1 MSTRK
6 QAMKRVMVVLF
17 LTGGFG
23 ILSFSCSSH
32 LSTRPAAQT
41 LKWDDTINRGWPLGF
56 AVVHIASS
64 VDTTRQPAFFY
75 AGTASE
81 KRPLLVS
88 LHTWSGTYQQ
98 EDPLAAKAK
107 AADWNYIHPDFRGP
121 NRSREACLSP
131 KALADIDDAIQYALD
146 HGSVDPDAI
155 FVVGVSGGGYAVLGT
170 YMKTRHTVR
179 AFLSWAPLSDV
190 LAWYWQSK
198 QRQNKYSD
206 DILHCISDQ
215 GTLDEKEAIARSPL
229 HWDLPA
235 QARGLLEI
243 YAGLNDGYTG
253 SIPISHSILFFNK
266 MAGHYEAGAVVG
278 QQEIVDLLT
287 RGVANRDAMGKI
299 EGREVLFSR
308 KTKQVSLTIF
318 SGGHEMLVDYCFA
331 RLQAIAVQPPGS
343 EPPVPAAPDTH

>member
-1 MSTRK
+1 
-6 QAMKRVMVVLF
+6 MKRMCVVLG
-17 LTGGFG
+17 LTGLCG
-23 ILSFSCSSH
+23 ILAFNCSPRMSATPV
-32 LSTRPAAQT
+32 SPKS
-41 LKWDDTINRGWPLGF
+41 KWDDTVNRGWPPGF

-64 VDTTRQPAFFY
+64 VDTARQPAFFY

-146 HGSVDPDAI
+146 HGAVDPEAI

-170 YMKTRHTVR
+170 YMKTRHTIR

-198 QRQNKYSD
+198 RRQTKYSN
-206 DILHCISDQ
+206 DILQCISEN

-229 HWDLPA
+229 HWDMPA

-266 MAGHYEAGAVVG
+266 IAKCYDAGAVVS
-278 QQEIVDLLT
+278 QQAIVDLLT
-287 RGVANRDAMGKI
+287 RGVANRDNMQRI
-299 EGREVLFSR
+299 ENREVFFLR

-318 SGGHEMLVDYCFA
+318 DGGHEMLVDYCFA
-331 RLQAIAVQPPGS
+331 RLQAIAAQP
-343 EPPVPAAPDTH
+343 APDFSLPVAP